1 MNALYVD
8 HNLYFHLN
16 RKDKYTVCQIFNP
29 GNFFD
34 EVVIIDQSGYGKSR
48 LSDNIMIYSITDT
61 KKILFKPINLW
72 RKKNFIKKIAKE
84 HNIDLLIQLFGSP
97 FDTSLPLVMASR
109 ETSIPCIITTQNE
122 YLELFRDE
130 HPLLFKTG
138 IIQSLYNYILKG
150 AKGIRLVSKH
160 LIGEIP
166 EHLRYKCEYI
176 PRKENLS
183 FLRKIR
189 GKNKNEKNKNKKSD
203 RDMDPEPDRELVYLT
218 VSKLKKQKNL
228 KNAVIAFGRSLKKNN
243 NMRFIIVG
251 SGNLKDELI
260 DLIKKMQLTSKVE
273 IIDGIKRE
281 DLLQLYA
288 NSDVFLFPSRYE
300 GRPRALFEAIFY
312 KLPIICLDIPSTE
325 GMVNDGVNGIRVE
338 TGSIEGIEK
347 AINDM
352 GNARLRKKLSKGNS
366 FYDVEEFSIDNVNKK
381 EIEFYS
387 GIINKTK
394 NL

>member
-1 MNALYVD
+1 
-8 HNLYFHLN
+8 
-16 RKDKYTVCQIFNP
+16 
-29 GNFFD
+29 
-34 EVVIIDQSGYGKSR
+34 
-48 LSDNIMIYSITDT
+48 
-61 KKILFKPINLW
+61 
-72 RKKNFIKKIAKE
+72 
-84 HNIDLLIQLFGSP
+84 
-97 FDTSLPLVMASR
+97 
-109 ETSIPCIITTQNE
+109 
-122 YLELFRDE
+122 
-130 HPLLFKTG
+130 
-138 IIQSLYNYILKG
+138 
-150 AKGIRLVSKH
+150 
-160 LIGEIP
+160 
-166 EHLRYKCEYI
+166 
-176 PRKENLS
+176 
-183 FLRKIR
+183 
-189 GKNKNEKNKNKKSD
+189 
-203 RDMDPEPDRELVYLT
+203 
-218 VSKLKKQKNL
+218 
-228 KNAVIAFGRSLKKNN
+228 
-243 NMRFIIVG
+243 MRFIIVG